1 VRRCTNARGTVGL
14 CVRHLLLVVCSG
26 VAMRTMLV
34 PLMTAG
40 SVGRSRSYIFEFCVV
55 FAFFRYQS

>member
-1 VRRCTNARGTVGL
+1 VRDNMGL

-34 PLMTAG
+34 PLTTAG
-40 SVGRSRSYIFEFCVV
+40 SVGRSRSYILKFE
-55 FAFFRYQS
+55 